1 MRGFQNIHNVGWL
14 LAGALAAASASAA
27 ADVKT
32 PPARPT
38 VSELVKASKSADW
51 RPLDPENTIYM
62 DIPGGRVVIELAP
75 AFAPNHAKNIRA
87 LAREGYFDGL
97 AIIRSQ
103 DNFVVQWG
111 EPDEEKNPRA
121 LKNAK
126 AKLKAEFTAPLTSVP
141 GFTALPERDGYA
153 PQVGHAGGFP
163 AARDPKKGEAWLVHC
178 YGMVGVGRDN
188 DADSGGGT
196 SLYVV
201 TGHAP
206 RHLDRNITVVGRV
219 IAGMPLL
226 STLPR
231 GPAPMGFY
239 DKPGMQVPIAS
250 FKMAADVPDAERS
263 HFEVMRTDSAAYK
276 AVVEAQ
282 RNRGGPWTK
291 VAAGHVELCNAPIPV
306 REQHPGGN
314 KASQN

>member
-1 MRGFQNIHNVGWL
+1 MQGFHKLNSASCL
-14 LAGALAAASASAA
+14 LAGALTATSLASAA
-27 ADVKT
+27 EIKT
-32 PPARPT
+32 PPAKPT
-38 VSELVKASKSADW
+38 VSELVKASKRSDW
-51 RPLDPENTIYM
+51 RAVDPQNTIYM

-75 AFAPNHAKNIRA
+75 AFAPNHVRNIQA

-111 EPDEEKNPRA
+111 EPDDVKTPRV

-126 AKLKAEFTAPLTSVP
+126 AKLKAEFTVASKSVP
-141 GFTALPERDGYA
+141 GFTALPDRDGYA

-163 AARDPKKGEAWLVHC
+163 AGRDPKKGEAWLAHC

-239 DKPGMQVPIAS
+239 DKPAMHVPIAS
-250 FKMAADVPDAERS
+250 FKLAADVPETERTGY
-263 HFEVMRTDSAAYK
+263 EVMRTDSAAYK

-291 VAAGHVELCNAPIPV
+291 VAAGHIELCNAPIPV
-306 REQHPGGN
+306 REQSPAN
-314 KASQN
+314 

>member
-1 MRGFQNIHNVGWL
+1 MRGLKIVHSGGWL
-14 LAGALAAASASAA
+14 LASALMAMSALAAE
-27 ADVKT
+27 VKT
-32 PPARPT
+32 VPAKPT
-38 VSELVKASKSADW
+38 VSDLVKASNSADW
-51 RPLDPENTIYM
+51 RALDPENTIYM
-62 DIPGGRVVIELAP
+62 DIPGGRVVIEMAP
-75 AFAPNHAKNIRA
+75 AFAPNHARNIRA

-111 EPDEEKNPRA
+111 EPDEEQNPRA

-126 AKLKAEFTAPLTSVP
+126 AKLKAEFTAPFKNVA
-141 GFTALPERDGYA
+141 GFTALPDRDGYA
-153 PQVGHAGGFP
+153 PQVGHANGFP
-163 AARDPKKGEAWLVHC
+163 AARDPKKGQAWLAHC

-250 FKMAADVPDAERS
+250 FKLAADVPEAERS
-263 HFEVMRTDSAAYK
+263 HWEVMRTETATYK

-306 REQHPGGN
+306 REQQPTAN
-314 KASQN
+314 KPAQN